1 VPQTPKPNL
10 EPPAELSKVELD
22 SDALQPD
29 ESEALLSGPEALPQ
43 VADVLPDAA
52 DVLPQVTATLSEET
66 DLASESIEP
75 LPEAV
80 ETPAEAGD
88 FLSELETAV
97 QDTPTLE
104 SGETTTHTS
113 SESQVTKPL
122 V

>member
-1 VPQTPKPNL
+1 VIVPLTPEPNL

-22 SDALQPD
+22 SAALQP
-29 ESEALLSGPEALPQ
+29 SGPEALPQ
-43 VADVLPDAA
+43 VKDVLPEAA
-52 DVLPQVTATLSEET
+52 DVLPQVTATLPQET
-66 DLASESIEP
+66 DLASEAIEP

-104 SGETTTHTS
+104 SGETTTQTS
-113 SESQVTKPL
+113 SKSQVTKPL
-122 V
+122 S